1 MTIQENVLHVVQHA
15 MYAGKKEMMMSKE
28 LQEALDR
35 AALAVQPILNEM
47 LKEIEENDL

>member
-1 MTIQENVLHVVQHA
+1 MTQRNVLHAAQHVK
-15 MYAGKKEMMMSKE
+15 YAGKKEKTMSKE

-47 LKEIEENDL
+47 LKEIEEDDL

>member
-1 MTIQENVLHVVQHA
+1 MIQESALHVAQHA

-35 AALAVQPILNEM
+35 AALAVQPILDKM
-47 LKEIEENDL
+47 LKEIEEDDL